1 MHKTIEKLNL
11 SDAQRTEMETLE
23 KRFVGKRVVIVARD
37 HPYST
42 EAGTVDR
49 MEYVGVVKKV
59 GFVVKYDCGLDG
71 FIFNASDWRVLS

>member
-1 MHKTIEKLNL
+1 MHKTIRALKLADGEIKEL
-11 SDAQRTEMETLE
+11 DALE
-23 KRFVGKRVVIVARD
+23 KRFVGKRVVITAKD

-49 MEYVGVVKKV
+49 MEYVGVLKKI

-71 FIFNASDWRVLS
+71 FIFEQKDWRVLS